1 MVGREEE
8 LEAVERFVARRGGP
22 GALTIEGEPGIG
34 KTTLWRAGLGRAQ
47 LLAMRVLDARPVQAE
62 AELAYAGLEALLGDV
77 IDDLLHGLPAPQRAA
92 LEVALV
98 RTEPGGRGP
107 EARAVASATL
117 SVLRRLAE
125 PEPVLIAI
133 DDWQWL
139 DEATSRVLAIALSR
153 LRAEQVLVLA
163 ASRDERGDHVRLG
176 LRRELVTRIRLAGLD
191 AESIRGLVSERFA
204 RVLSMPAARRLT
216 ELSGGNPYYALE
228 LADTEHG
235 RSRSPAA
242 APTDV
247 HGLAGQRLTLLSDR
261 TRAALGTLA
270 ALAHPRTE
278 LIAELLGDESVLD
291 SAFAAGVLHEDGAEL
306 RFTHPLLAASAYH
319 SLAPAH
325 RRAVHRQLA
334 ANALDP
340 VERARHLA
348 AATVRASADTA
359 HKVERGAWAAASRG
373 APTIA
378 ADLFEEAARLA
389 PAAQPET
396 SLGRRLEAVRQLFA
410 AGEGM
415 RALERGRELLEELR
429 PGDLRARV
437 LTTMAWS
444 GKVPVDEA
452 IAMCEQA
459 IAMCRSE
466 EARAGCLLLFTNTV
480 QTYDA
485 QRAHDCARTAVELL
499 RDRGAPHLRAWALA
513 MLGAFN
519 ALTDPTASLDPL
531 RQAWA
536 LEQQHG
542 TAAPD
547 AYFEAGTQL
556 GIVLLCRDELDEARE
571 LLTRQHAKVTL
582 AGREASASAIAMHLA
597 QLEIRS
603 GNLDRART
611 YGQDALS
618 IEDEGEPTQT
628 LGAVLSVR
636 AHVAALDGDVEL
648 ATSLAQRGLQVGRVL
663 SDRSFPIHNQSV
675 LGSLA
680 LALGDAKAAVEHLHS
695 LPGESRALG
704 FNEPGVAPF
713 TSDLVDALIA
723 AGRLDEASAINSDW
737 EQLGRRL
744 DRPRLLATGARA
756 SGLLAAAR
764 GDLSTALT
772 ILERALAHHDR
783 LPVPHERAR
792 TLLAYGSTLR
802 RAGRRRDAR
811 AALDQ
816 ASAIFE
822 SVGQPLWAH
831 RVADEAAR
839 VAGRRVAG
847 ADLTSTE
854 RQVAELV
861 AVGRTN
867 REVAERL
874 FITVRTVEAN
884 LTRIYRKVDLHSR
897 AELAAQWN
905 QRHFT

>member
-1 MVGREEE
+1 MVGREDE

-22 GALTIEGEPGIG
+22 GALMIEGEPGIG
-34 KTTLWRAGLGRAQ
+34 KTSLWRGGLARAE
-47 LLAMRVLDARPVQAE
+47 LLAMRVLEARPVQAE
-62 AELAYAGLEALLGDV
+62 AELAFAGLEALLGDGS
-77 IDDLLHGLPAPQRAA
+77 DELLHDLPAPQRAA

-98 RTEPGGRGP
+98 RTDPGDRGP
-107 EARAVASATL
+107 DARAVASATL

-125 PEPVLIAI
+125 PEPLLIAI

-139 DEATSRVLAIALSR
+139 DEATSRVLAVALSR
-153 LRAEQVLVLA
+153 LRTEQVLVLA
-163 ASRDERGDHVRLG
+163 ASRHERDHARLG
-176 LRRELVTRIRLAGLD
+176 LEREQVTRIRLGGLD
-191 AESIRGLVSERFA
+191 AESIRRLVSERFA
-204 RVLSMPAARRLT
+204 RMLSMPAARRLT

-228 LADTEHG
+228 LANTEHA
-235 RSRSPAA
+235 RSRSPAS
-242 APTDV
+242 APVDV
-247 HGLAGQRLTLLSDR
+247 HGLAGQRLTPLSDR

-319 SLAPAH
+319 ALAPAH

-334 ANALDP
+334 AKALDP

-348 AATVRASADTA
+348 ASTIRASATA
-359 HKVERGAWAAASRG
+359 HDVEQGAWAAASRG

-389 PAAQPET
+389 PAAQSEI

-415 RALERGRELLEELR
+415 RALERGRALLEELR

-437 LTTMAWS
+437 LTMMAWS
-444 GKVPVDEA
+444 GKVPVDDA

-485 QRAHDCARTAVELL
+485 ERAHDYARTAVELL
-499 RDRGAPHLRAWALA
+499 RDRGAPPLRAWALA

-519 ALTDPTASLDPL
+519 AFTDPTASLDPL
-531 RQAWA
+531 REAWA
-536 LEQQHG
+536 LEQHHG
-542 TAAPD
+542 TEAPD

-571 LLTRQHAKVTL
+571 LLTRQHAKMTR
-582 AGREASASAIAMHLA
+582 AGREASASVIAMHLA

-603 GNLDRART
+603 GNLDLART

-628 LGAVLSVR
+628 LGAALSVR

-663 SDRSFPIHNQSV
+663 ADRTFPIHNQSV

-680 LALGDAKAAVEHLHS
+680 LALGDAKSAVEHLHS
-695 LPGESRALG
+695 LPGESRKLG

-713 TSDLVDALIA
+713 MSDLVDALIA
-723 AGRLDEASAINSDW
+723 AGRLDEADAINSDW

-764 GDLSTALT
+764 GDPTTALAT
-772 ILERALAHHDR
+772 LERALAHHDR

-792 TLLAYGSTLR
+792 TPLAYGSTLR

-822 SVGQPLWAH
+822 SIGQPLWAQ

-839 VAGRRVAG
+839 VAGRRVAS

-861 AVGRTN
+861 VAGRTN
-867 REVAERL
+867 REVAEKL

-905 QRHFT
+905 QRHPT

>member
-1 MVGREEE
+1 MVGRDEE

-22 GALTIEGEPGIG
+22 GALMIEGGPGIG
-34 KTTLWRAGLGRAQ
+34 KTTLWRAGLARAQ
-47 LLAMRVLDARPVQAE
+47 LLAMRVLEARPVQAE
-62 AELAYAGLEALLGDV
+62 AELAFAGLEALLGDV
-77 IDDLLHGLPAPQRAA
+77 IDELLHGLPAPQRAA

-98 RTEPGGRGP
+98 RTEPGDSGP

-125 PEPVLIAI
+125 PEPLLIAI

-139 DEATSRVLAIALSR
+139 DGATSRVLAIALSR
-153 LRAEQVLVLA
+153 LRAEQVLLLA
-163 ASRDERGDHVRLG
+163 ASRDERDHARLG
-176 LRRELVTRIRLAGLD
+176 LERELVTRIRLGGLD

-204 RVLSMPAARRLT
+204 CVLSMPAARRLT
-216 ELSGGNPYYALE
+216 ERSGGNPYYALE
-228 LADTEHG
+228 LANPEHA
-235 RSRSPAA
+235 RSRSPAT
-242 APTDV
+242 APADV
-247 HGLAGQRLTLLSDR
+247 LGLAGQRLTPLSDR

-319 SLAPAH
+319 ALAPAH

-334 ANALDP
+334 AKALDP

-348 AATVRASADTA
+348 AATIRASADSA
-359 HKVERGAWAAASRG
+359 HEVERGAWAAASRG

-396 SLGRRLEAVRQLFA
+396 SVGRRLEAVRQLFA

-480 QTYDA
+480 QTRDA
-485 QRAHDCARTAVELL
+485 ERARDCARTALELL
-499 RDRGAPHLRAWALA
+499 RDRGAPPLRVWALA

-519 ALTDPTASLDPL
+519 ALTDPTASLGPL
-531 RQAWA
+531 REASA

-582 AGREASASAIAMHLA
+582 AGREASASTIAMHLA
-597 QLEIRS
+597 ELEIRS

-611 YGQDALS
+611 YGQDALA

-663 SDRSFPIHNQSV
+663 ADRSFPIHNQSV

-695 LPGESRALG
+695 LLGESRELG

-764 GDLSTALT
+764 GDLTTALA

-802 RAGRRRDAR
+802 RAGRRRAAR
-811 AALDQ
+811 SALDQ
-816 ASAIFE
+816 ASAIFA
-822 SVGQPLWAH
+822 SIGQPLWAQ

-839 VAGRRVAG
+839 VAGRRVAS

-861 AVGRTN
+861 AAGRTN
-867 REVAERL
+867 REVAEKL

-884 LTRIYRKVDLHSR
+884 LTRIYRKVGLRSR

-905 QRHFT
+905 QRHST

>member
-47 LLAMRVLDARPVQAE
+47 LLAMRVLEARPVQAE
-62 AELAYAGLEALLGDV
+62 AELAFAGLEALLGDV
-77 IDDLLHGLPAPQRAA
+77 IEDLLDGLPAPQRAA
-92 LEVALV
+92 LEVALL
-98 RTEPGGRGP
+98 RTEPGDTGP

-117 SVLRRLAE
+117 SVLRRLGE
-125 PEPVLIAI
+125 SDPLLIAI

-139 DEATSRVLAIALSR
+139 DEATSRVLAVALSR
-153 LRAEQVLVLA
+153 LRTEQVLLLA
-163 ASRDERGDHVRLG
+163 ASRDEGDNARLG
-176 LRRELVTRIRLAGLD
+176 LERELVTRIRLGGLD
-191 AESIRGLVSERFA
+191 AESIRALVSRRFGS
-204 RVLSMPAARRLT
+204 VLSLPAARRLT

-228 LADTEHG
+228 LANREHAEPG
-235 RSRSPAA
+235 SPATVPA
-242 APTDV
+242 DV
-247 HGLAGQRLTLLSDR
+247 VGLAGQRLTPLSGR
-261 TRAALGTLA
+261 TRAALGMLA
-270 ALAHPRTE
+270 AVAHPRTE
-278 LIAELLGDESVLD
+278 LIAELLGDASVLD
-291 SAFAAGVLHEDGAEL
+291 PAFVAGVLHEDDEGV

-319 SLAPAH
+319 SLAPA
-325 RRAVHRQLA
+325 RRREVHRQLA
-334 ANALDP
+334 ARALDP
-340 VERARHLA
+340 VESARHLA
-348 AATVRASADTA
+348 AATIRGNADIA
-359 HKVERGAWAAASRG
+359 DRVERGAWAAASRG

-389 PAAQPET
+389 PAAPLET
-396 SLGRRLEAVRQLFA
+396 RLGRQLEAVRQLFA

-415 RALERGRELLEELR
+415 RALQRGRQLLEELS
-429 PGDLRARV
+429 PGDLRAGV

-444 GKVPVDEA
+444 GKVPIGEG

-480 QTYDA
+480 QTSDA
-485 QRAHDCARTAVELL
+485 ERAHDCARRAVELL
-499 RDRGAPHLRAWALA
+499 GDRGAPPLRAWALA

-519 ALTDPTASLDPL
+519 ALTDPTGSLDLL
-531 RQAWA
+531 REACA
-536 LEQQHG
+536 VECQHG

-547 AYFEAGTQL
+547 AYFAAGTQL
-556 GIVLLCRDELDEARE
+556 GFVLLCRDELDEARE

-582 AGREASASAIAMHLA
+582 AGREASASTIAIHLA
-597 QLEIRS
+597 QLEIRA
-603 GNLDRART
+603 GKLNRART
-611 YGQDALS
+611 YAQDALS

-628 LGAVLSVR
+628 LGAALSVR
-636 AHVAALDGDVEL
+636 AHVAALDGDVDL
-648 ATSLAQRGLQVGRVL
+648 ATSLAQRGLRVGRL
-663 SDRSFPIHNQSV
+663 LADRSFPIHNQWV

-680 LALGDAKAAVEHLHS
+680 LALGDAKAAVEHLRS
-695 LPGESRALG
+695 LPREARALG
-704 FNEPGVAPF
+704 YNEPGAAPF
-713 TSDLVDALIA
+713 TSDLVDALIG
-723 AGRLDEASAINSDW
+723 AGHLDEASAINRDW
-737 EQLGRRL
+737 ERLGRRL

-764 GDLSTALT
+764 GDPTAALA

-811 AALDQ
+811 AVLGQ
-816 ASAIFE
+816 AFAIFE
-822 SVGQPLWAH
+822 SIGQPLWAQ

-839 VAGRRVAG
+839 VAGRRVAS

-861 AVGRTN
+861 AAGRTN
-867 REVAERL
+867 REVAEKL

-884 LTRIYRKVDLHSR
+884 LTRIYRKADLRSR
-897 AELAAQWN
+897 AELAARWN
-905 QRHFT
+905 QRHST